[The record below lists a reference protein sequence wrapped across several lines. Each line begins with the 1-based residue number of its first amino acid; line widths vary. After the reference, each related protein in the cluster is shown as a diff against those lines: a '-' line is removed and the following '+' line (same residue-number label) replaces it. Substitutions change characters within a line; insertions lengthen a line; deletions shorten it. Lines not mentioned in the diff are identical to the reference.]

1 MNLAAASQINS
12 ESIPTSI
19 DIVCLGFFGK
29 GQSLIV
35 VARCLRVNDPKG
47 VVAYGPFYMEIFPNV
62 HEIKSTFGERYIQQY
77 LLSGNAL
84 SFWMRV

>member
-35 VARCLRVNDPKG
+35 VARCLRVN
-47 VVAYGPFYMEIFPNV
+47 AYGPFYMEIFPNV